1 MAAVMTVSGL
11 CTASLQVRPARQST
25 RCTVRSG
32 ATVDIDKRNA
42 VLNSLLNVPHIRC
55 HAGHPFELPLDCA
68 ARRRLHGPAYGPC
81 LAPLSQAISELH

>member
-32 ATVDIDKRNA
+32 ATEDIDNA
-42 VLNSLLNVPHIRC
+42 VVALDNLLNVPRIRIY
-55 HAGHPFELPLDCA
+55 AGHPLELPLSCA
-68 ARRRLHGPAYGPC
+68 ARRRLHGPTYGRCP
-81 LAPLSQAISELH
+81 APLSQAISELH